1 MVSRRAGSMTLNVL
15 SMDYQAEKH
24 IFPVEIIFVLER
36 IFDGSDL
43 ASVT

>member
-1 MVSRRAGSMTLNVL
+1 
-15 SMDYQAEKH
+15 MDYQAEKH

>member
-1 MVSRRAGSMTLNVL
+1 MVSTRAGSKALNVL

-24 IFPVEIIFVLER
+24 IFRVEIIFVLER

>member
-24 IFPVEIIFVLER
+24 IFRVEIIFVFER

-43 ASVT
+43 GSVT